1 MKLKIHLKALGIVL
15 GVVLFWGCDNWLDVR
30 PESELNED
38 QMFATEQG
46 YMDALYGVYVNMGKN
61 ELYGGSLPLT
71 MDLVAQTF
79 DVAPGSD
86 YEYFK
91 TFEYQ
96 NPLCTGIMDYVWERL
111 YYVDK

>member
-79 DVAPGSD
+79 DVAPGRLLSTRIH
-86 YEYFK
+86 YVRGLWI
-91 TFEYQ
+91 TCG
-96 NPLCTGIMDYVWERL
+96 NGCIIVLC
-111 YYVDK
+111 